1 MTDILSVPV
10 TVKMRIGIEDKTP
23 LASKLVY
30 NVRQWGMAAAVTVHG
45 RSRQQRYTRRADWE
59 YIKECAEVAHAD
71 AGGLPYLPVVT
82 HCPPF
87 ILDVPLNPCCCADHW
102 QWRRVQLC

>member
-30 NVRQWGMAAAVTVHG
+30 SVRQWNMAAAVTVHG

-59 YIKECAEVAHAD
+59 YIKECADIAHSSTE
-71 AGGLPYLPVVT
+71 GLPYLPVQSHV
-82 HCPPF
+82 
-87 ILDVPLNPCCCADHW
+87 
-102 QWRRVQLC
+102 